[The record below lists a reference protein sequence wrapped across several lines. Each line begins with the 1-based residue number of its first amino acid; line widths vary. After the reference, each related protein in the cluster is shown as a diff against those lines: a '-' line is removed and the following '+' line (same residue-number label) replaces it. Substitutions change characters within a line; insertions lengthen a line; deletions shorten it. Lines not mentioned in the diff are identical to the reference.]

1 MRFWDAS
8 SIVPLVVGQP
18 QSDAVQAEL
27 ERDPEVVVWWAT
39 RIECVSALARLDR
52 ERIREPRELAVAF
65 DRLEALA
72 LAWREVASTDRVRQ
86 LAERILRVH
95 PLRTGDALQL
105 GAAIVAADG
114 DPATVP
120 FVTFDDRLASAARR
134 EGFPVLPV

>member
-27 ERDPEVVVWWAT
+27 ERDPEVVVWWST